1 MKVALFDF
9 FNSFVLILTG
19 FLLGTVIWLYLIP
32 QKIGQHTN
40 IELSSSVHAS
50 SLTWITEFRQHEFKV
65 YSQNGEDGVLFWIFT
80 NIGTV
85 NHPPRFVEFGVENGQ
100 QCNTRFLREHLGWRG
115 LMMDGS
121 NENIAIN
128 LHREIISP
136 SNINDLLGKYETPP
150 LLDLLSIDVE

>member
-1 MKVALFDF
+1 MRVT
-9 FNSFVLILTG
+9 SFQLLNRIIPILTG
-19 FLLGTVIWLYLIP
+19 FLLGTIFWLYLIP
-32 QKIGQHTN
+32 RTIQT
-40 IELSSSVHAS
+40 STTAYTSP
-50 SLTWITEFRQHEFKV
+50 TWITEFRQHEFKV
-65 YSQNGEDGVLFWIFT
+65 YSQNGEDGVLFWIFA
-80 NIGTV
+80 NIGTT

-136 SNINDLLGKYETPP
+136 SNINDLLEKYETPP